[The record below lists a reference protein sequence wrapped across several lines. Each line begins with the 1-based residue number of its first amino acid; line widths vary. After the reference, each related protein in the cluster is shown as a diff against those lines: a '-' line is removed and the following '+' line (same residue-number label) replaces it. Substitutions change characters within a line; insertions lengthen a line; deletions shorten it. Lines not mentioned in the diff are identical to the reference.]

1 MSMYVVP
8 ARKTQSAFAREIG
21 WTRAR
26 LNEFSKGKRGVTAG
40 AALDLAEVLGTS
52 PRLWMTRRRRTT

>member
-21 WTRAR
+21 WTR
-26 LNEFSKGKRGVTAG
+26 V
-40 AALDLAEVLGTS
+40 
-52 PRLWMTRRRRTT
+52 RLWMNLQATYDLSEATLKRRAA